1 MFCPNGHHHFVIGP
15 EYVAG
20 RAEALMTC
28 LQCGSRFD
36 AYTQFGAFA
45 KARRRARSPTTRC

>member
-45 KARRRARSPTTRC
+45 KALRRAA